1 MKNAKSTMKK
11 KEINNTKELYI
22 GVGSNLN
29 NPVNQVEKAIQC
41 ISYLDNFNNM
51 KISSFYESP
60 PMGPSNQNNYVNCV
74 VMFKCGESPED
85 ILLLLKDIES
95 SMGRKKSSVKWFER
109 IIDLDIII
117 YGDLTYQSD
126 LLSIPHINAYERAFV
141 LLPLIDLNPDIYIPK
156 QGYAKD
162 LIKDCLYNDIK
173 KIER

>member
-1 MKNAKSTMKK
+1 
-11 KEINNTKELYI
+11 
-22 GVGSNLN
+22 
-29 NPVNQVEKAIQC
+29 
-41 ISYLDNFNNM
+41 
-51 KISSFYESP
+51 
-60 PMGPSNQNNYVNCV
+60 
-74 VMFKCGESPED
+74 
-85 ILLLLKDIES
+85 LKDIES